1 MFKKTPES
9 LRLTLRALARL
20 LAYPGAELRAPMAI
34 AVIGG
39 VLVSTLLPLFVVPC
53 VYELLA
59 RFERDRRAVDKRHQE
74 IVEATRKAAN

>member
-1 MFKKTPES
+1 
-9 LRLTLRALARL
+9 
-20 LAYPGAELRAPMAI
+20 MAI

-39 VLVSTLLPLFVVPC
+39 VLVSTLLTLFVVPC

-74 IVEATRKAAN
+74 IVEATKKATNSL